1 VPHAL
6 LLNVCFF
13 APFDPGWILKMN
25 QIYRLRRSEDF
36 QIVRRDGQ
44 FYASP
49 LLVLAFLRNDLT
61 HSRFGYVVNR
71 RLGKAVH
78 RNKIKRRMRE
88 ATRLRLPTIKEGFDL
103 VLIARK
109 PITKAAYAEVE
120 KTVVGLLKRAKLI
133 RN

>member
-6 LLNVCFF
+6 PLNVCFF

-49 LLVLAFLRNDLT
+49 LLVLAFLRNDLN

-88 ATRLRLPTIKEGFDL
+88 ATRLRIPTIKEGFDL

-109 PITKAAYAEVE
+109 PIIEAAYVDVE
-120 KTVVGLLKRAKLI
+120 KTVAGLLKRAKLMK
-133 RN
+133 

>member
-1 VPHAL
+1 
-6 LLNVCFF
+6 
-13 APFDPGWILKMN
+13 MN